1 VEWPVWWTWNLELS
15 SHLEKRMEDRDFT
28 EVDLRE
34 MLERARAYR
43 PDVLEGRWVIE
54 TRRRGRQ
61 WEIIVEPDP
70 EELYLVVVTAYP
82 IEM

>member
-1 VEWPVWWTWNLELS
+1 
-15 SHLEKRMEDRDFT
+15 MENRDFT

-54 TRRRGRQ
+54 TRRRGRH

-70 EELYLVVVTAYP
+70 EALYLVVVTAYP
-82 IEM
+82 LEM